1 MRAERLAGMMMLG
14 AALALPACKPPP
26 TDVGSARAANLP
38 VLPGPSRPIASPDT
52 TDAVWAASGGP
63 MRLVYGVPGQPV
75 LLAVQCDGAGTANA
89 RLRITRHAP
98 ADHGAGALL
107 ALIGNGWIG
116 RFPVDATRVRGK
128 LVANPTSLAGA
139 YPYGGTELGAVRDME
154 FRVGVFSVPVRGSEF
169 GVTIDRLRTG
179 EFGVFAA
186 FMRGWDIGMISTI
199 FPNVTNSGSG
209 FKFDADDMT
218 KFRLHLK
225 NLFERKPFY

>member
-38 VLPGPSRPIASPDT
+38 VLPGPSRPIDSPDT
-52 TDAVWAASGGP
+52 TGAVWAASGGP
-63 MRLVYGVPGQPV
+63 LRLVYGVPGQPV
-75 LLAVQCDGAGTANA
+75 LLAVQCEGAGTPNA

-128 LVANPTSLAGA
+128 LVWQGAAPASRREWDALKPEREATVTVPGAGLLRLNPSPLPMQLVEACRKV
-139 YPYGGTELGAVRDME
+139 EE
-154 FRVGVFSVPVRGSEF
+154 PVSP
-169 GVTIDRLRTG
+169 
-179 EFGVFAA
+179 AA
-186 FMRGWDIGMISTI
+186 
-199 FPNVTNSGSG
+199 P
-209 FKFDADDMT
+209 A
-218 KFRLHLK
+218 
-225 NLFERKPFY
+225 